1 MLYTQ
6 TLTQDD
12 NYVRVGLLLKRIVN
26 KRAGLIR
33 KYIDTKQRDKAI
45 ELIRETTQEIELSTN
60 KAHVVGQKEFKILSK
75 IEYNVSR
82 IMANVFHY
90 EDTGD
95 IWAVW
100 RIYWYWYFGIELL
113 TAKLFGMSK

>member
-45 ELIRETTQEIELSTN
+45 ELISETTQEIELSVN

-100 RIYWYWYFGIELL
+100 RIYWYWYMGIEVL
-113 TAKLFGMSK
+113 TVKLFSMSK

>member
-6 TLTQDD
+6 TFTKDD

-26 KRAGLIR
+26 KRSGLIR
-33 KYIDTKQRDKAI
+33 KLIDNKERDKAI
-45 ELIRETTQEIELSTN
+45 ELIRDTAQEIEMSTN

-75 IEYNVSR
+75 IEYNVNR
-82 IMANVFHY
+82 IIANVFHY

-100 RIYWYWYFGIELL
+100 RIYWHWYIGVEVL
-113 TAKLFGMSK
+113 TAKLFSMHK

>member
-6 TLTQDD
+6 TLIKDD

-26 KRAGLIR
+26 KRASQIE
-33 KYIDTKQRDKAI
+33 KAIKNKDRDKAI
-45 ELIRETTQEIELSTN
+45 ELIRDTAQEIEMTTN
-60 KAHVVGQKEFKILSK
+60 KAHVVGQKEFRILSK

-82 IMANVFHY
+82 IIANVFHY

-100 RIYWYWYFGIELL
+100 RIYWYWMIGIEVLV
-113 TAKLFGMSK
+113 AKLYNMDK